1 MRASCGSIQ
10 ESFVRHWWNRHL
22 NIHPSLLPAFRG
34 LNTHARVLEAGV
46 KLSGCTVHFV
56 RPEMDTGPIVAQAA
70 VRVLPGDTEDS
81 LGARVLAAEHRLYPH
96 ALRLVA
102 SGAVRV
108 KARLSQSSAGDRA
121 KGPQAA
127 LFSPSLDE
135 GL

>member
-1 MRASCGSIQ
+1 M
-10 ESFVRHWWNRHL
+10 
-22 NIHPSLLPAFRG
+22 
-34 LNTHARVLEAGV
+34 
-46 KLSGCTVHFV
+46 
-56 RPEMDTGPIVAQAA
+56 AQAA

-96 ALRLVA
+96 ALRMVA

-108 KARLSQSSAGDRA
+108 EGEIVANSAGVKA